1 MTAELKFNLD
11 EPDDVQ
17 AHLRCVKALDMALCL
32 WDFNNFLR
40 AHDRYSKN
48 NLIDVETA
56 QIELN
61 SLLEKYDLNFDNL
74 IS

>member
-74 IS
+74 IT

>member
-17 AHLRCVKALDMALCL
+17 AHLRCIKALDMALCL

-40 AHDRYSKN
+40 THDRYSTDTP
-48 NLIDVETA
+48 LDVETA

-61 SLLEKYDLNFDNL
+61 SLLEKYDLNFETL

>member
-11 EPDDVQ
+11 ESDDIQ

-32 WDFNNFLR
+32 W
-40 AHDRYSKN
+40 
-48 NLIDVETA
+48 
-56 QIELN
+56 ELN
-61 SLLEKYDLNFDNL
+61 RWIINKDSYSESPDVSIEDLQREFNDLLLKHDLSFESL

>member
-56 QIELN
+56 QTELN
-61 SLLEKYDLNFDNL
+61 SLFEKYDLNFDNL

>member
-1 MTAELKFNLD
+1 MQAELKFNLD

-32 WDFNNFLR
+32 WDFSKFIRNE
-40 AHDRYSKN
+40 DKYSQESSISIEAVKN
-48 NLIDVETA
+48 EFND
-56 QIELN
+56 
-61 SLLEKYDLNFDNL
+61 LLEKYDLNFDSL

>member
-1 MTAELKFNLD
+1 MQAELKFNLD

-40 AHDRYSKN
+40 THNKYTKN
-48 NLIDVETA
+48 NLLDVETV
-56 QIELN
+56 QTELN
-61 SLLEKYDLNFDNL
+61 DLLEKYDLNFDNL

>member
-11 EPDDVQ
+11 ESDDIQ

-32 WDFNNFLR
+32 WDLNRWIINKDSYSESPDVSIEDLQREFNDLLIK
-40 AHDRYSKN
+40 HDLSF
-48 NLIDVETA
+48 E
-56 QIELN
+56 
-61 SLLEKYDLNFDNL
+61 SL